1 MAEFAVFLRGVNV
14 GGITIRMAELRDALG
29 ALPVSGV
36 KTLLASGNA
45 VLTTDLDRDSL
56 KEQVEGVLRSAFGYD
71 AWVIVLSRQEVE
83 ALVGSCPYRPDDP
96 DVHAYVTLSSDQEAL
111 DRLLALLDAKGA
123 PDGAADGA
131 AHVRLGPLALA
142 WRCPKGATLD
152 APLSK
157 ATAKPVFKATT
168 TTRNLRT
175 LLKVQ
180 AAFD

>member
-1 MAEFAVFLRGVNV
+1 MADFAVFLRGVNV
-14 GGITIRMAELRDALG
+14 GGITIKMAQLREVLG

-45 VLTTDLDRDSL
+45 VLSTDLDAATL
-56 KEQVEGVLRSAFGYD
+56 KDRIEEALRAAFGYD
-71 AWVIVLSRQEVE
+71 AWVIVLARQDVE
-83 ALVGSCPYRPDDP
+83 ALVRSCPYPPDNP
-96 DVHAYVTLSSDQEAL
+96 DVHAYVTLSSDPAAL
-111 DRLLALLDAKGA
+111 DRLVVLLDADASSGEDE
-123 PDGAADGA
+123 DG

-142 WRCPKGATLD
+142 WRCPKGSTLD

-157 ATAKPVFKATT
+157 ATAKPAFKATT

-175 LLKVQ
+175 LEKVQ

>member
-14 GGITIRMAELRDALG
+14 GGITIRMAELRDALS

-45 VLTTDLDRDSL
+45 VLSTDLDGATL
-56 KEQVEGVLRSAFGYD
+56 KERIEETLRAAFGYD
-71 AWVIVLSRQEVE
+71 AWVIVLARQDVE
-83 ALVGSCPYRPDDP
+83 ALVRSCPYPSDDP
-96 DVHAYVTLSSDQEAL
+96 DVHAYVTLSSDPAAL
-111 DRLLALLDAKGA
+111 DRLVALLDAEGSG
-123 PDGAADGA
+123 GAAEDGT
-131 AHVRLGPLALA
+131 HVRLGPVALA
-142 WRCPKGATLD
+142 WRCPKGSTLD

-175 LLKVQ
+175 LQKVE
-180 AAFD
+180 AAFG

>member
-1 MAEFAVFLRGVNV
+1 VAEFAVFLRGVNV
-14 GGITIRMAELRDALG
+14 GGITIRMAALREALG

-45 VLTTDLDRDSL
+45 VLSTDLDAATL
-56 KEQVEGVLRSAFGYD
+56 KARVQEALRTSFGYD
-71 AWVIVLSRQEVE
+71 AWVVVLPRRDVE
-83 ALVGSCPYRPDDP
+83 ALVRSCPYPPDDP
-96 DVHAYVTLSSDQEAL
+96 EAHAYVTLSSDPAAL
-111 DRLLALLDAKGA
+111 DRLVALLEGGGA
-123 PDGAADGA
+123 EGAQDDG
-131 AHVRLGPLALA
+131 AHVRLSPVALA

-175 LLKVQ
+175 LEKVQ
-180 AAFD
+180 AAFG